1 MFSSNACENRGEDPS
16 TQASGFSRLSDCK
29 EIKELLSSS
38 PLHTIWLQAPLP
50 AFFPLPYGASAYVKI
65 PSTKP
70 HKDSLV
76 YWGAREITA
85 FTPKFQVAYMFF
97 LKWLT
102 LQLNSGLEKRATK
115 SSKTS
120 EPETNERG
128 LTAGG
133 PSVQAS
139 NIEALWAKKFIESPE
154 WFVLQFRQVLG

>member
-102 LQLNSGLEKRATK
+102 PIKLRSGKEGHKILQNVRARNKWTWLNSWRTQC
-115 SSKTS
+115 SSVKYWS
-120 EPETNERG
+120 
-128 LTAGG
+128 
-133 PSVQAS
+133 S
-139 NIEALWAKKFIESPE
+139 
-154 WFVLQFRQVLG
+154 LGQKIHWISWVICFTI